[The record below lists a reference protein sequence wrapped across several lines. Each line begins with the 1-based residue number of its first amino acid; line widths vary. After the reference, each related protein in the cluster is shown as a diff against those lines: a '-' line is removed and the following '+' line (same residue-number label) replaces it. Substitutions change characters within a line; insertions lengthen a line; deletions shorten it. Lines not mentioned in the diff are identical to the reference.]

1 MTFNYDTDD
10 INEKEMEL
18 FDPDYIAINYSQF
31 LCYDEEF
38 DDWFDFIYKTL
49 PQSNIKWVKFGADFN
64 NSIDDLPDDIEYI
77 YFNDATNFNQKI
89 NKFPK
94 NLKKITLWGFSPI
107 TNQLPY
113 TLKYLEIYYSR
124 EPNQNIYYDGIINFP
139 PNLVAF
145 SSLNF
150 NMNMENYNYLPITL
164 KLLYIIFDGENNN
177 NTVHL
182 NNLPPGL
189 KYLFIYKSKNLIL
202 DCNNLP
208 NSIKYKS
215 INTFC

>member
-1 MTFNYDTDD
+1 MAFEFDVDD
-10 INEKEMEL
+10 NEIEL
-18 FDPDYIAINYSQF
+18 FHPEFID
-31 LCYDEEF
+31 DEYYLQNFIEYNEECG
-38 DDWFDFIYKTL
+38 DWFDFIKTL
-49 PQSNIKWVKFGADFN
+49 QYSDIKWIKFGENFN

-77 YFNDATNFNQKI
+77 YFDDASSFKQKV
-89 NKFPK
+89 NKYPK

-107 TNQLPY
+107 INQLPY
-113 TLKYLEIYYSR
+113 TLKYLEIHYSR
-124 EPNQNIYYDGIINFP
+124 QPNQNIYYDEIINFP

-150 NMNMENYNYLPITL
+150 NMNIDNYNYLPITL
-164 KLLYIIFDGENNN
+164 KLLYIIFDDENNN
-177 NTVHL
+177 TLHL

-189 KYLFIYKSKNLIL
+189 KYLCIYKSKNLIL

-208 NSIKYKS
+208 KSIKYKS

>member
-38 DDWFDFIYKTL
+38 DDWFDFIHKTL
-49 PQSNIKWVKFGADFN
+49 PQSNIKWIKLGEGFN

-94 NLKKITLWGFSPI
+94 NLKKITLWGFNPI
-107 TNQLPY
+107 INQLPY
-113 TLKYLEIYYSR
+113 TLKYLEIQHSR
-124 EPNQNIYYDGIINFP
+124 QPNQNSYYDGIINFP

-150 NMNMENYNYLPITL
+150 NMNIDNYNYLPITL

-177 NTVHL
+177 TLHL
-182 NNLPPGL
+182 NNLPPVL
-189 KYLFIYKSKNLIL
+189 KYLFIYKSKNLLL